1 MGTINPFDRR
11 GKMSRGQ
18 RIRDEE
24 AVPYKYET
32 VARHARWIKIA
43 FAIWI
48 GLAFLA
54 AYADYQ
60 ERSVL
65 AKWQDRGYT
74 SVPPTADPVGLVAY
88 AQEIGDP
95 CQSGEQ
101 ILADAPECTSLIE
114 FSSELDSANTF
125 GSIVFGP
132 LVFLMIILSVQI
144 GTFAYQTN
152 RNILTLKSA
161 GQYFSSTSAL
171 IWMYVPLLNFYKGIR
186 IFNEIWKASDPAL
199 GSDAQETWKKGSTTW
214 IIPAWWLTFAL
225 AIVLGTTLRRS
236 LLDSN
241 IIDDR
246 LNAAR
251 YLIAADLYYVV
262 PAVIAAVAVTRIADR
277 QDARREIVG
286 DHLAEP
292 PVKGFDL

>member
-1 MGTINPFDRR
+1 MGTINPFGRH

-24 AVPYKYET
+24 AAPYKYET
-32 VARHARWIKIA
+32 VSRRARWIRIA

-48 GLAFLA
+48 GLAILA

-65 AKWQDRGYT
+65 GKWQDVGFT
-74 SVPPTADPVGLVAY
+74 TVPPTADPVGLVAY
-88 AQEIGDP
+88 AREIGNP
-95 CQSGEQ
+95 CQSLDL
-101 ILADAPECTSLIE
+101 ILADAPECSSLVD
-114 FSSELDSANTF
+114 FSSELDSTNTF
-125 GSIVFGP
+125 SSIVFGP
-132 LVFLMIILSVQI
+132 LVFMMIILSVQI

-152 RNILTLKSA
+152 RNILTLKSI

-171 IWMYVPLLNFYKGIR
+171 IWMYIPLINFYKGIR
-186 IFNEIWKASDPAL
+186 IFNEIWKASDPVL
-199 GSDAQETWKKGSTTW
+199 GSDSQEAWKKGSTNLL
-214 IIPAWWLTFAL
+214 IPTWWLSFAL
-225 AIVLGTTLRRS
+225 VIVLGLILRRS

-246 LNAAR
+246 MDIAG
-251 YLIAADLYYVV
+251 YLIAADLYYAV
-262 PAVIAAVAVTRIADR
+262 PAILAAVAVTRITDR

-286 DHLAEP
+286 DYLATP
-292 PVKGFDL
+292 PIKGFDL